1 MDLQALVNKFKII
14 AGVYAFDILPD
25 GSYSE
30 IRIMAINNLKEMMFN
45 FNSDAPVFYPG
56 VPLRRYFTEINME
69 KFIAIPLI
77 FFRKYD
83 ILL

>member
-1 MDLQALVNKFKII
+1 MELQALVNKFRII

-45 FNSDAPVFYPG
+45 YNDDAPEFYPG

-69 KFIAIPLI
+69 KLQKP
-77 FFRKYD
+77 
-83 ILL
+83 